1 MTACSTSYNQ
11 AANQAIDETD
21 LSGTREQD
29 ARERALAAKPDRV
42 GGALRAGARPASVRG
57 AVAGASC
64 ESSTIGEP
72 DRLGDFSQRIGHRA
86 DRDSPVPLDAFT
98 TAVAATQQ
106 ICRCIWF
113 SL

>member
-64 ESSTIGEP
+64 ESSNIGEP
-72 DRLGDFSQRIGHRA
+72 DRLGDFSQRIGDRA
-86 DRDSPVPLDAFT
+86 DRDCRVPLDAFT
-98 TAVAATQQ
+98 TAVAAAAPPGP
-106 ICRCIWF
+106 F
-113 SL
+113 GVFF